1 MEARG
6 AVEYPTMHRTAPTLT
21 SKKNYPAPND
31 NGAAVEKPW
40 SRIHTKSG
48 GCFLI
53 QEEKKQ
59 GITGRVL
66 DLESEDSRSS
76 RSYSATK

>member
-6 AVEYPTMHRTAPTLT
+6 AAKYLTMHRTAPTFT

-31 NGAAVEKPW
+31 NGAAVEKPC
-40 SRIHTKSG
+40 SRSHTKSG

-66 DLESEDSRSS
+66 DLELEDPRSS
-76 RSYSATK
+76 GSYSATK